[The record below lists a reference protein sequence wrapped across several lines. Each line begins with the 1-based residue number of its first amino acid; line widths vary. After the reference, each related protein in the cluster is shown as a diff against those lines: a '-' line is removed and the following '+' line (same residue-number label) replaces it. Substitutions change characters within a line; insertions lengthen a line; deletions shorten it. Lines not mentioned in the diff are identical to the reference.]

1 MNEKITN
8 RITGCLYKYRIKY
21 QGIYYKQA
29 IDYRIYIKIQTL
41 NISKKKKSPSVYILV
56 SYIKLNVNFFV
67 CVRSVMSESLQPH
80 GLQPTRFICPWNFP
94 DKEYWSG
101 FPFPTQRM
109 FLTQGSNSHLLHFLH
124 WQVSSLPL
132 CHLGSPEF
140 PKVNTVDSSKLT
152 R

>member
-29 IDYRIYIKIQTL
+29 IDYMIYIKVQTL
-41 NISKKKKSPSVYILV
+41 NISKKKSPSVYILV

-67 CVRSVMSESLQPH
+67 CVCSVMSESLQPY

-94 DKEYWSG
+94 KNTGVIPISYLEDVPNSG
-101 FPFPTQRM
+101 IK
-109 FLTQGSNSHLLHFLH
+109 LASLA
-124 WQVSSLPL
+124 SSALAGEL
-132 CHLGSPEF
+132 F
-140 PKVNTVDSSKLT
+140 TTVPHGKSRIS
-152 R
+152 